1 MLQGTERHNGIF
13 IHTTNLLDRIDRVAL
28 QRFTFKIK
36 FMPLTLVRRELMFV
50 TEALESDAALLTDE
64 LRARLT
70 KLAQICPN
78 DFAAVKRQTSNVKP
92 TFWAQH
98 F

>member
-1 MLQGTERHNGIF
+1 MLQGRERHNGIF

-36 FMPLTLVRRELMFV
+36 FMPLTFVQRELMFV

-64 LRARLT
+64 LRARLA
-70 KLAQICPN
+70 KLTQICPG
-78 DFAAVKRQTSNVKP
+78 DLPPSNVKP

-98 F
+98 SQAMNS